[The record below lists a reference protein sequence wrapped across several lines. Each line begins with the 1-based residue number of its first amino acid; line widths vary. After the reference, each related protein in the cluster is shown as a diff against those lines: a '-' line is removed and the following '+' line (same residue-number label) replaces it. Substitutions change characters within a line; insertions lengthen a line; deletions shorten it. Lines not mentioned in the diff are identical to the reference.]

1 MKTFSDIANEGI
13 GKLATY
19 EPGRPIE
26 EVARELGI
34 EDPASII
41 KLASNENA
49 LGTSPKAVAA
59 MRGAATEMYR
69 YPDGGAYYL
78 KQALAGRLKLEET
91 QLLHVNGS
99 NEALELL
106 GHVFLG
112 PGANVVMAEYAFIVY
127 RLIAAGCRSDVVSV
141 PMRELTHD
149 LPAMLE
155 AITPDTRIVF
165 VSNPN
170 NPTGTMVDGAEIE
183 RFMDKVPDHVV
194 TCFDEA
200 YVELLPPEM
209 QPDTLRYVREGRKVV
224 VTRTFSKTFGLAG
237 LRIGYV
243 AAPAECISLLNRV
256 RQPFN
261 VNAMAMVAAIA
272 ALDDTEHVAN
282 TVAMVRDGLDYLER
296 EFLDMGL
303 SYVPAVANFILVETA
318 SAARPTAGR
327 KVFEA
332 LQRKGIIVRA
342 MDGYG
347 LPAYVR
353 VTVGT
358 RDENERLV
366 RALRELLTG

>member
-34 EDPASII
+34 EDPASIV

-59 MRGAATEMYR
+59 MREAATEMYR

-78 KQALAGRLKLEET
+78 KQALADRLELEPA

-106 GHVFLG
+106 AHVFLG
-112 PGANVVMAEYAFIVY
+112 PGANVVVAEYAFIVY
-127 RLIAAGCRSDVVSV
+127 RLIAASSRADVVSV
-141 PMRELTHD
+141 PMREFTHD
-149 LPAMLE
+149 LPAMLD

-170 NPTGTMVDGAEIE
+170 NPTGTMVDGAAIE
-183 RFMDKVPDHVV
+183 RFMDSVPDYVV

-200 YVELLPPEM
+200 YIELLPSEM

-243 AAPAECISLLNRV
+243 AAPGECISLLNRV

-272 ALDDTEHVAN
+272 ALGDTDHVKR
-282 TVAMVRDGLDYLER
+282 TVAMVREGLAYLEK
-296 EFLDMGL
+296 EFEGMGL
-303 SYVPAVANFILVETA
+303 PYVPAVANFMLVETGA
-318 SAARPTAGR
+318 VAPHLPGR
-327 KVFEA
+327 RIFEA
-332 LQRKGIIVRA
+332 LQRKGLIVRA

-347 LPAYVR
+347 LPQHVR

-358 RDENERLV
+358 KDENERLV
-366 RALRELLTG
+366 RALREVVGG

>member
-1 MKTFSDIANEGI
+1 MKTFSDIANEGVAE
-13 GKLATY
+13 LATY

-41 KLASNENA
+41 KIASNENA

-59 MRGAATEMYR
+59 MQAAAAEMYR
-69 YPDGGAYYL
+69 YPDGGAYYFR
-78 KQALAGRLKLEET
+78 QALAKKLGLEPA

-112 PGANVVMAEYAFIVY
+112 PGTNVVVAEYAFIVY
-127 RLIAAGCRSDVVSV
+127 RLIAASSRADVVSV
-141 PMRELTHD
+141 PMKEFTHD
-149 LPAMLE
+149 LPAML
-155 AITPDTRIVF
+155 ASITPDTRIVF

-170 NPTGTMVDGAEIE
+170 NPTGTMVDGTAID
-183 RFMDKVPDHVV
+183 RFMDAVPDHVV

-200 YVELLPPEM
+200 YIELLPADRR
-209 QPDTLRYVREGRKVV
+209 PDTLRYVKEGKKVA

-243 AAPAECISLLNRV
+243 AAPEECIGLLNRV

-272 ALDDTEHVAN
+272 ALDDTDHVER
-282 TVAMVRDGLDYLER
+282 TIAMVRDGLAYLEK
-296 EFLDMGL
+296 EFEDMGL
-303 SYVPAVANFILVETA
+303 PYVPAAANFILVETGA
-318 SAARPTAGR
+318 VSPAMSGR

-332 LQRKGIIVRA
+332 LQRKGVIVRA

-347 LPAYVR
+347 LPRHVR
-353 VTVGT
+353 ITVGT
-358 RDENERLV
+358 RAENERLV
-366 RALRELLTG
+366 GALREVLAG

>member
-1 MKTFSDIANEGI
+1 MKAFSDIANRGV
-13 GKLATY
+13 GALATY
-19 EPGRPIE
+19 EPGKPIE

-34 EDPASII
+34 ADPDSIV

-59 MRGAATEMYR
+59 MQGAAAEMYR
-69 YPDGGAYYL
+69 YPDGGAYYF
-78 KQALAGRLKLEET
+78 KQALATRLDLEPA

-106 GHVFLG
+106 AHVFLG
-112 PGANVVMAEYAFIVY
+112 PGTNVVVAEYAFIVY
-127 RLIAAGCRSDVVSV
+127 RLIAASSRADVVSV
-141 PMRELTHD
+141 PMKDFTHD
-149 LPAMLE
+149 LQGMLK
-155 AITPDTRIVF
+155 AITPDTRVVF

-170 NPTGTMVDGAEIE
+170 NPTGTMVDGEQID
-183 RFMDKVPDHVV
+183 RFMDAVPDHVV

-200 YVELLPPEM
+200 YIELLPSGM

-243 AAPAECISLLNRV
+243 AAPAECISLLNKV

-272 ALDDTEHVAN
+272 ALDDDDHVAR
-282 TVAMVRDGLDYLER
+282 TRGMVRDGLAYLER
-296 EFLDMGL
+296 EFEAMELP
-303 SYVPAVANFILVETA
+303 YVPAVANFMLVETD
-318 SAARPTAGR
+318 AAPARLPGR
-327 KVFEA
+327 EVFEA
-332 LQRKGIIVRA
+332 LQREGVIVRA

-347 LPAYVR
+347 LPGYVR
-353 VTVGT
+353 ITVGT
-358 RDENERLV
+358 RRENERLV
-366 RALRELLTG
+366 KALREVVGE